1 MLLKEKMTKIVKKK
15 IKSKIKIRYKI
26 KGLFTF
32 YTYENVVFTGIGMIK
47 SN

>member
-15 IKSKIKIRYKI
+15 IKSKINN

-32 YTYENVVFTGIGMIK
+32 YTYENVVFTEISMIK